1 MWNTCVRLNWM
12 FRCALPCAK
21 TRVQMFLRLDISL
34 NELFFFFS
42 IKFLRVDFLDIEEIF
57 DGIIIFEHFLYGGW
71 MFLKVIENS
80 GLSSECIWWITGC
93 CYFLYVQV
101 FFIN

>member
-1 MWNTCVRLNWM
+1 MRED
-12 FRCALPCAK
+12 
-21 TRVQMFLRLDISL
+21 TRANVLAIRY
-34 NELFFFFS
+34 LFERIIFFFS